1 MFHYITLKEG
11 ALMKIVIAGG
21 TGFVGKVLTRLLQ
34 ENGHEI
40 IILTRNKT
48 VLEKDIQYV
57 QWLQQ
62 GARPEQLL
70 NTVDAFV
77 NLAGISLNNGRWTK
91 KQKKAIYTSRMDA
104 TLEIVRIMEQ
114 LSSKPKVL
122 INASAVGI
130 YPTSTITTY
139 TENSMDYATDFLG
152 TTVQD
157 WERQAN
163 RAEKLGIRVALARFG
178 VILGREQG
186 ALPSMLLPYK
196 MHIGGTIGSGKQWL
210 SWVHVE
216 DVARAIYFAITNEN
230 IKGPFNVVAPHA
242 ARMKDFGKTIAMI
255 MGRSHWMPVPS
266 MVMRLALGEQSMLV
280 LEGQHVLPSVLKKQH
295 FTFNYPHLKEA
306 LQDLL

>member
-280 LEGQHVLPSVLKKQH
+280 LEGQHVLPSVLEKQH

>member
-230 IKGPFNVVAPHA
+230 IKGPFNVVAPHT

-266 MVMRLALGEQSMLV
+266 MVMRLALGEQSVLV
-280 LEGQHVLPSVLKKQH
+280 LEGQHVLPSVLEKQH

>member
-48 VLEKDIQYV
+48 VPEKDIQYV
-57 QWLQQ
+57 QWLQH

-139 TENSMDYATDFLG
+139 TEDSMDYATDFLG

-163 RAEKLGIRVALARFG
+163 RAEKLGVRVALARFG

-196 MHIGGTIGSGKQWL
+196 MHVGGPIGSGKQWL

-280 LEGQHVLPSVLKKQH
+280 LEGQHVLPSVLEKQH

>member
-1 MFHYITLKEG
+1 
-11 ALMKIVIAGG
+11 MKIVIAGG

-48 VLEKDIQYV
+48 VQEKDIRYV

-122 INASAVGI
+122 INASAVGV
-130 YPTSTITTY
+130 YPISTITTY
-139 TENSMDYATDFLG
+139 TEDSMDNATDFLG

-157 WERQAN
+157 WERQAK
-163 RAEKLGIRVALARFG
+163 RAEKLGVRVALARFG
-178 VILGREQG
+178 VILGRDQG

-196 MHIGGTIGSGKQWL
+196 MHIGGTIGSGEQWL

-216 DVARAIYFAITNEN
+216 DVARAIYFAITNES
-230 IKGPFNVVAPHA
+230 IKGPFNVTAPHA
-242 ARMKDFGKTIAMI
+242 TRMKDFGKTIAMI
-255 MGRSHWMPVPS
+255 MERSHWISVPS
-266 MVMRLALGEQSMLV
+266 MAMRLALGEQSVLV
-280 LEGQHVLPSVLKKQH
+280 LEGQHVLPAVLEKQH

>member
-1 MFHYITLKEG
+1 
-11 ALMKIVIAGG
+11 MKIVIAGG

-34 ENGHEI
+34 DNGHEI
-40 IILTRNKT
+40 IILTRNKI
-48 VLEKDIQYV
+48 VQEKDIQYV

-114 LSSKPKVL
+114 LTSKPKVL

-139 TENSMDYATDFLG
+139 TEDSMDYATDFLG

-157 WERQAN
+157 WERQAK
-163 RAEKLGIRVALARFG
+163 RAEKLGVRVALARFG
-178 VILGREQG
+178 VILGRDQG

-196 MHIGGTIGSGKQWL
+196 MHIGGTIGSGEQWL

-230 IKGPFNVVAPHA
+230 IKGPFNVTAPHA
-242 ARMKDFGKTIAMI
+242 TRMKDFGKTIAMI

-266 MVMRLALGEQSMLV
+266 IAMRLALGEQSVLV
-280 LEGQHVLPSVLKKQH
+280 LEGQHVLPAVLEKQH

-306 LQDLL
+306 LQDLF

>member
-1 MFHYITLKEG
+1 
-11 ALMKIVIAGG
+11 MKIVIAGG
-21 TGFVGKVLTRLLQ
+21 TGFVGKVLSRLLL

-48 VLEKDIQYV
+48 GQEKDIQYV
-57 QWLQQ
+57 HWLQQ

-70 NTVDAFV
+70 DKVDAFV

-91 KQKKAIYTSRMDA
+91 KQKKAIYTSRMDS
-104 TLEIVRIMEQ
+104 TLEIVRIMEH
-114 LSSKPKVL
+114 LSTKPKVL

-130 YPTSTITTY
+130 YPTSTTATY
-139 TENSMDYATDFLG
+139 TEDFTDYATDFLG

-157 WERQAN
+157 WERQAK
-163 RAEKLGIRVALARFG
+163 RAEKLGVRVALARFG
-178 VILGREQG
+178 VILGHDQG
-186 ALPSMLLPYK
+186 ALPSLLLPYR
-196 MHIGGTIGSGKQWL
+196 MHIGGTIGSGEQWL

-230 IKGPFNVVAPHA
+230 IKGPFNVTAPHA

-266 MVMRLALGEQSMLV
+266 IAMRLALGEQSVLV
-280 LEGQHVLPSVLKKQH
+280 LEGQHVLPAVLEKQH
-295 FTFNYPHLKEA
+295 FTFHFPQLKEA
-306 LQDLL
+306 LYDLH

>member
-1 MFHYITLKEG
+1 
-11 ALMKIVIAGG
+11 MKIVIAGG

-34 ENGHEI
+34 DNGHEI
-40 IILTRNKT
+40 IILTRNKI
-48 VLEKDIQYV
+48 VQEKDIQYV

-114 LSSKPKVL
+114 LTSKPKVL

-139 TENSMDYATDFLG
+139 TEDSMDYATDFLG

-157 WERQAN
+157 WERQAK
-163 RAEKLGIRVALARFG
+163 RAEKLGVRVALARFG
-178 VILGREQG
+178 VILGRDQG

-196 MHIGGTIGSGKQWL
+196 MHIGGTIGSGEQWL

-230 IKGPFNVVAPHA
+230 IKGPFNVTAPHA
-242 ARMKDFGKTIAMI
+242 TRMKDFGKTIAMI

-266 MVMRLALGEQSMLV
+266 IAMRLALGEQSVLV
-280 LEGQHVLPSVLKKQH
+280 LEGQHVLPAVLEEQH

-306 LQDLL
+306 LQDLF

>member
-1 MFHYITLKEG
+1 
-11 ALMKIVIAGG
+11 MKIVIAGG

-48 VLEKDIQYV
+48 VPEKDIQYV

-280 LEGQHVLPSVLKKQH
+280 LEGQHVLPSVLEKQH

>member
-1 MFHYITLKEG
+1 
-11 ALMKIVIAGG
+11 MKIVIAGG

-48 VLEKDIQYV
+48 VQEKDIRYV

-139 TENSMDYATDFLG
+139 TEDSMDNATDFLG

-157 WERQAN
+157 WERQAK
-163 RAEKLGIRVALARFG
+163 RAEKLGVRVALARFG
-178 VILGREQG
+178 VILGRDQG

-196 MHIGGTIGSGKQWL
+196 MHIGGTIGSGEQWL

-216 DVARAIYFAITNEN
+216 DVARAIYFAITNES
-230 IKGPFNVVAPHA
+230 IKGPFNVTAPHA
-242 ARMKDFGKTIAMI
+242 TRMKDFGKTIAMI
-255 MGRSHWMPVPS
+255 MERSHWISVPS
-266 MVMRLALGEQSMLV
+266 MAMRLALGEQSVLV
-280 LEGQHVLPSVLKKQH
+280 LEGQHVLPAVLEKQH